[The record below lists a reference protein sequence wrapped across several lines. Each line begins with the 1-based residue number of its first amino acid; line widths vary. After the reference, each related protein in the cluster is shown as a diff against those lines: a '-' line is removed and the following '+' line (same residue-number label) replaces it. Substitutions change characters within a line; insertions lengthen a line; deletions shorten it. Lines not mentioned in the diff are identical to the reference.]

1 MYNLSVGIFASF
13 FETKDVQ
20 GTCTCNIS
28 LMYTC
33 ILYWV
38 QLNEYA
44 NKHVYNFNKNMKNAW
59 YTVLIINCK
68 KNIHIYIPV
77 CIYNI

>member
-28 LMYTC
+28 SMYTCTVHASSMYTC

-44 NKHVYNFNKNMKNAW
+44 NM
-59 YTVLIINCK
+59 
-68 KNIHIYIPV
+68 YIV
-77 CIYNI
+77 SIKIWKMHDILY

>member
-28 LMYTC
+28 SMYTC
-33 ILYWV
+33 IVYWV

-44 NKHVYNFNKNMKNAW
+44 NM
-59 YTVLIINCK
+59 
-68 KNIHIYIPV
+68 YIV
-77 CIYNI
+77 SIKIWKMHDILY